1 MAYQILKTDGN
12 LLVTIPDGTISQQFS
27 TIQLPGRNYNGYGQF
42 LDTNFVHLLENFSS
56 ANAPL
61 NSLTGQ
67 LWFNPTSN
75 VLSLALTDGGPGFSS
90 TWTSIITTDGD
101 PNNPIFNGNVTVNGW
116 LYVTG
121 NSRYDG
127 PMQITNN
134 TAATSTTTGA
144 LTVVGGVGIGGNLH
158 VGGEIVGTLSGNV
171 TGNLIVGG
179 STNSVLYT
187 NSNSVAVGGQYLKY
201 TETTEANL
209 SVQGNITVV
218 PPSLANSIFTIGSNA
233 NINSQQMNVAF
244 ANGSTFSVQ
253 AGTMAF
259 SGPGSFS
266 VSTGANTITLNT
278 TSSNILLQGG
288 FSANSVSQGPVLIQ
302 VGGVPAVS
310 MGPNIYSNNAV
321 LTRGNVIVGADV
333 TVTSGAGSTNN
344 SAVLTVY
351 GTNDS
356 NNNSSSGA
364 LNVQGGARILANLNV
379 GTGNT
384 TNYAIIRGTDTVN
397 AQSATFLFGLPSY
410 GALQSQGGIG
420 ASGNIYSAANISGN
434 SIFSRTG
441 IFAFDTT
448 VDDGQIYRSGSGS
461 SAQMIFAY
469 GSSNTVQPAVL
480 KNSTSS
486 NAATFQYGITTTAI
500 MAGNLS
506 SNGSGFAGTMTGTWT
521 LTAGSNLQATYAD
534 LAERFE
540 SDYTYD
546 AGTVVEL
553 GGDKEITAVRED
565 ASENVFGVISNTA
578 AYLMNGAAG
587 NCDTHPAVALAGR
600 VHVKVF
606 GTVKKGDRLVSAGGG
621 YARAAKKGEANSF
634 NTIGRAL
641 ENKISESA
649 GKVLAAVNAKLS

>member
-12 LLVTIPDGTISQQFS
+12 LLTTIPDGTISQAYS
-27 TIQLPGRNYNGYGQF
+27 TLQLPGRNYNGYGQF

-67 LWFNPTSN
+67 LWFSPTSN
-75 VLSLALTDGGPGFSS
+75 VLSVALTDGGPGFSS
-90 TWTSIITTDGD
+90 TWTSILTTDGD
-101 PNNPIFNGNVTVNGW
+101 PNNPIFDGNVTTNGW
-116 LYVTG
+116 IYVTG
-121 NSRYDG
+121 NSRFDG
-127 PMQITNN
+127 PLQVTNN
-134 TAATSTTTGA
+134 TAATSTVTGA
-144 LTVVGGVGIGGNLH
+144 ITVVGGVGIGGNLH
-158 VGGEIVGTLSGNV
+158 VGGNIVGTLAGNV

-179 STNSVLYT
+179 STNAVIYT
-187 NSNSVAVGGQYLKY
+187 NSNSVAVGASYLTY

-209 SVQGNITVV
+209 TVQGNLFIV
-218 PPSLANSIFTIGSNA
+218 PPSIANSNISIGSNA
-233 NINSQQMNVAF
+233 NIVSSQMNVAISGG
-244 ANGSTFSVQ
+244 NIFSVQ
-253 AGTMAF
+253 AGQMTF

-288 FSANSVSQGPVLIQ
+288 YGSNSVSQGPVLIQ

-333 TVTSGAGSTNN
+333 TTTGGTGATNTA
-344 SAVLTVY
+344 AVLTVY

-356 NNNSSSGA
+356 NSSATSGA
-364 LNVQGGARILANLNV
+364 FNLQGGARILANLNL
-379 GTGNT
+379 GTGLSN
-384 TNYAIIRGTDTVN
+384 NYAMIRGTDTVN
-397 AQSATFLFGLPSY
+397 AQSTTYLFGLPGY
-410 GALQSQGGIG
+410 GALQVQGSIG
-420 ASGNIYSAANISGN
+420 AAGNIYSAANLSGN
-434 SIFSRTG
+434 SLFSRTG
-441 IFAFDTT
+441 IVSFNNII
-448 VDDGQIYRSGSGS
+448 DDGQIYRSGTGGS
-461 SAQMIFAY
+461 AELIFAY
-469 GSSNTVQPAVL
+469 GSSNSVQPAIIR
-480 KNSTSS
+480 NSTTA
-486 NAATFQYGITTTAI
+486 NAATFQYGITTPAITTGSAATA
-500 MAGNLS
+500 
-506 SNGSGFAGTMTGTWT
+506 GSMTGTWT

-540 SDYTYD
+540 SDFSYD

-553 GGDKEITAVRED
+553 GGEKEITAVRED

-587 NCDTHPAVALAGR
+587 NCSTHPAVALAGR
-600 VHVKVF
+600 VQVKVF
-606 GTVKKGDRLVSAGGG
+606 GKIKKGDRLVSAGNG

-641 ENKISESA
+641 ENKITEEF
-649 GKVLAAVNAKLS
+649 GRVLAAVNAKLS

>member
-12 LLVTIPDGTISQQFS
+12 LLTTIPDGTISQAYS
-27 TIQLPGRNYNGYGQF
+27 TLQLPGRNYNGYGQF
-42 LDTNFVHLLENFSS
+42 LDTNFVHLLENFAS

-67 LWFNPTSN
+67 LWFSPTSN
-75 VLSLALTDGGPGFSS
+75 VLSVALTDGGPGFSS
-90 TWTSIITTDGD
+90 TWTSILTTDGD
-101 PNNPIFNGNVTVNGW
+101 PNNPIFNGNVTINGW
-116 LYVTG
+116 LYTTG
-121 NSRYDG
+121 NSRFDG
-127 PMQITNN
+127 PLQITNN

-158 VGGEIVGTLSGNV
+158 VGGNLVGTLTGNV

-179 STNSVLYT
+179 STNAVIYT
-187 NSNSVAVGGQYLKY
+187 NSNSVAVGAQYLTY

-209 SVQGNITVV
+209 TVQGNLFVV
-218 PPSLANSIFTIGSNA
+218 PPSIANSNISIGSNA
-233 NINSQQMNVAF
+233 NIVASQMNVSISGANTF
-244 ANGSTFSVQ
+244 AVQ
-253 AGTMAF
+253 AGQMTF
-259 SGPGSFS
+259 SGPGLFS

-288 FSANSVSQGPVLIQ
+288 FGSNSVSQGPVLIQ

-321 LTRGNVIVGADV
+321 LTRGNIIVGADV
-333 TVTSGAGSTNN
+333 TTTGGSGATNA

-351 GTNDS
+351 GTTDATS
-356 NNNSSSGA
+356 TTTSGA
-364 LNVQGGARILANLNV
+364 LNVQGGARVIANLQV
-379 GTGNT
+379 GTGLSN
-384 TNYAIIRGTDTVN
+384 NYTMVRGTDTIN
-397 AQSATFLFGLPSY
+397 AQSTTYLYGLAGY
-410 GALQSQGGIG
+410 GALQVQGGVG
-420 ASGNIYSAANISGN
+420 ASGNIYSAANLSGN
-434 SIFSRTG
+434 SVFSRTG
-441 IFAFDTT
+441 IVSFNNII
-448 VDDGQIYRSGSGS
+448 DDGQIYRSGTGG
-461 SAQMIFAY
+461 SAQLIFAY
-469 GSSNTVQPAVL
+469 GSSATVQPAII
-480 KNSTSS
+480 KNSTSA
-486 NAATFQYGITTTAI
+486 NAATFQYGITTPAI
-500 MAGNLS
+500 TTGGAAT
-506 SNGSGFAGTMTGTWT
+506 AGTLTGTWT

-553 GGDKEITAVRED
+553 GGEKEITAVRED

-587 NCDTHPAVALAGR
+587 NCVTHPAVALAGR
-600 VHVKVF
+600 VHVKVC

-641 ENKISESA
+641 ENKISDDA
-649 GKVLAAVNAKLS
+649 GRVLAAVNAKLS

>member
-42 LDTNFVHLLENFSS
+42 VDTNFVHLLENFSS

-75 VLSLALTDGGPGFSS
+75 TLSVALTDGGPGFSS
-90 TWTSIITTDGD
+90 TWTSILTTDGD
-101 PNNPIFNGNVTVNGW
+101 PNNPIFNGNVTANGW

-121 NSRYDG
+121 NSRFDG
-127 PMQITNN
+127 PLQVTNN
-134 TAATSTTTGA
+134 TAAISTTTGA
-144 LTVVGGVGIGGNLH
+144 VTVVGGVGIGGNLH
-158 VGGEIVGTLSGNV
+158 VGGNIVGTLSGNV

-179 STNSVLYT
+179 SPNALVVT
-187 NSNSVAVGGQYLKY
+187 NSNSVAVGASYLSY

-209 SVQGNITVV
+209 GVQGNLTVV
-218 PPSLANSIFTIGSNA
+218 PPSLSGSQFTVGSNA
-233 NINSQQMNVAF
+233 NISTQQMNVAI

-259 SGPGSFS
+259 SGPGLFS

-302 VGGVPAVS
+302 VGGIPAVS
-310 MGPNIYSNNAV
+310 LGPNIYSNNSV
-321 LTRGNVIVGADV
+321 LTRGNVIIGADV
-333 TVTSGAGSTNN
+333 TTTSGSGSTNA

-351 GTNDS
+351 GTSDS
-356 NNNSSSGA
+356 NSTTTSGA

-379 GTGNT
+379 GNGASN
-384 TNYAIIRGTDTVN
+384 NYVIVRGTDSVN
-397 AQSATFLFGLPSY
+397 AQSTSYLFGLSSY
-410 GALQSQGGIG
+410 GALQVQGGMS
-420 ASGNIYSAANISGN
+420 ASGNVYAAANISGN
-434 SIFSRTG
+434 SVFARTG
-441 IFAFDTT
+441 IVSFNNII
-448 VDDGQIYRSGSGS
+448 DDGQIYRSGTGG
-461 SAQMIFAY
+461 SAQLIFAY
-469 GSSNTVQPAVL
+469 GSSNTVQPAII

-486 NAATFQYGITTTAI
+486 DAATFQYGITTPAITTGSSGTA
-500 MAGNLS
+500 
-506 SNGSGFAGTMTGTWT
+506 GSLTGTWT
-521 LTAGSNLQATYAD
+521 LTSGSNLQATYAD

-540 SDYTYD
+540 SDYMYD

-553 GGDKEITAVRED
+553 GGEKEITAVRDD

-587 NCDTHPAVALAGR
+587 NCVTHPAVALAGR
-600 VHVKVF
+600 VNVKVI
-606 GTVKKGDRLVSAGGG
+606 GSVKKGDRLVSAGAG

-634 NTIGRAL
+634 NTIGRSL
-641 ENKISESA
+641 ENKLTEDS
-649 GKVLAAVNAKLS
+649 GKVLASVNAKLS

>member
-42 LDTNFVHLLENFSS
+42 VDTNFVHLLENFSS

-75 VLSLALTDGGPGFSS
+75 VLSVALTDGGPGFSS
-90 TWTSIITTDGD
+90 TWTSILTTDGD
-101 PNNPIFNGNVTVNGW
+101 PNNPIFNGNVTINGW
-116 LYVTG
+116 LYTTG
-121 NSRYDG
+121 NSRFDG

-158 VGGEIVGTLSGNV
+158 VGGNIVGTLSGNV

-179 STNSVLYT
+179 SSNAVIYADA
-187 NSNSVAVGGQYLKY
+187 NSVAVGSQYLRY

-209 SVQGNITVV
+209 SVQGNLTVV

-233 NINSQQMNVAF
+233 NINSQQMNVAI

-253 AGTMAF
+253 AGTMSF
-259 SGPGSFS
+259 SGPGLFS

-278 TSSNILLQGG
+278 TSSNVILQGG
-288 FSANSVSQGPVLIQ
+288 FAANSVSQGPVLIQ

-310 MGPNIYSNNAV
+310 MGPNIYSNNSV
-321 LTRGNVIVGADV
+321 LTRGNIIVGADV
-333 TVTSGAGSTNN
+333 TTAGGTGSTNA

-351 GTNDS
+351 GTSTS
-356 NNNSSSGA
+356 NSSTSSGA
-364 LNVQGGARILANLNV
+364 LNVQGGARIVGNIQI
-379 GTGNT
+379 GTGT
-384 TNYAIIRGTDTVN
+384 TGDYAIVRGTDTVN
-397 AQSATFLFGLPSY
+397 AQSTTYLFGLAGY
-410 GALQSQGGIG
+410 GALQVQGGMS
-420 ASGNIYSAANISGN
+420 ASGNIYATANLSGN
-434 SIFSRTG
+434 SIFARTG
-441 IFAFDTT
+441 VISFNN
-448 VDDGQIYRSGSGS
+448 VIDDGQIYRSGTGA

-480 KNSTSS
+480 RNSTSA
-486 NAATFQYGITTTAI
+486 NAATFQYGITTPAI
-500 MAGNLS
+500 TT
-506 SNGSGFAGTMTGTWT
+506 GSAGTAGSLTGTWT
-521 LTAGSNLQATYAD
+521 LTSGSNLQATYAD

-587 NCDTHPAVALAGR
+587 SCATHPAVALAGR

-606 GTVKKGDRLVSAGGG
+606 GTVKKGERLVSAGNG

-641 ENKISESA
+641 ENKTTEDA

>member
-12 LLVTIPDGTISQQFS
+12 LLTTIPDGTISQAYS
-27 TIQLPGRNYNGYGQF
+27 TLQLPGRNYNGYGQF

-67 LWFNPTSN
+67 LWFSPTSN
-75 VLSLALTDGGPGFSS
+75 VLSVALTDGGPGFSS
-90 TWTSIITTDGD
+90 TWTSILTTDGD
-101 PNNPIFNGNVTVNGW
+101 PNNPIFNGNVTVDGW
-116 LYVTG
+116 NYVTG
-121 NSRYDG
+121 NSRFDG
-127 PMQITNN
+127 PLQVTNN

-144 LTVVGGVGIGGNLH
+144 ITVVGGVGIGGNLH
-158 VGGEIVGTLSGNV
+158 VGGNIVGTLSGNV

-179 STNSVLYT
+179 STNAVIYT
-187 NSNSVAVGGQYLKY
+187 NSNSVAVGASYLTY

-209 SVQGNITVV
+209 TVQGNLFIV
-218 PPSLANSIFTIGSNA
+218 PPSIANSNISIGSNA
-233 NINSQQMNVAF
+233 NIVSSQMNVTISGGNTF
-244 ANGSTFSVQ
+244 AVQ
-253 AGTMAF
+253 AGQMTF

-288 FSANSVSQGPVLIQ
+288 YGSNSVSQGPVLIQ

-333 TVTSGAGSTNN
+333 TTTGGTGATNTA
-344 SAVLTVY
+344 AVLTVY

-356 NNNSSSGA
+356 NANATSGA
-364 LNVQGGARILANLNV
+364 FNLQGGARILANLNL
-379 GTGNT
+379 GTGLSN
-384 TNYAIIRGTDTVN
+384 NYAMIRGTDTVN
-397 AQSATFLFGLPSY
+397 AQSTTYLFGLPGY
-410 GALQSQGGIG
+410 GALQVQGGIS
-420 ASGNIYSAANISGN
+420 ASGNVYSAANLSGN
-434 SIFSRTG
+434 SVFSRTG
-441 IFAFDTT
+441 IVSFNNII
-448 VDDGQIYRSGSGS
+448 DDGQIYRSGTGGS
-461 SAQMIFAY
+461 AELIFAY
-469 GSSNTVQPAVL
+469 GSSNSVQPAII
-480 KNSTSS
+480 KNSTTA
-486 NAATFQYGITTTAI
+486 NAATFQYGITTPAITTGSAATA
-500 MAGNLS
+500 
-506 SNGSGFAGTMTGTWT
+506 GSMTGTWT

-540 SDYTYD
+540 SDFSYD

-553 GGDKEITAVRED
+553 GGEKEITAVRDD

-587 NCDTHPAVALAGR
+587 NCSTHPAVALAGR
-600 VHVKVF
+600 VQVKVF
-606 GTVKKGDRLVSAGGG
+606 GKIKKGDRLVSAGNG

-641 ENKISESA
+641 ENKITEEF
-649 GKVLAAVNAKLS
+649 GRVLAAVNAKLS